1 MFCLNVSCILTGIV
15 YLNFLRLARP
25 GILEKKKFR
34 PEKFLLMI
42 HVSVPVYY
50 KGSFFEKIT
59 CCIDDNVC
67 IIFYV
72 KFHFKFSQL
81 ANTLEIQHINL

>member
-1 MFCLNVSCILTGIV
+1 MHTDWNCVPKLFKVGKTRYS
-15 YLNFLRLARP
+15 R
-25 GILEKKKFR
+25 EKKFR